1 MRFGRRKGD
10 RVTDQ
15 FTALHPDCLRREKLA
30 EHKLNT
36 QPQKII
42 NVNRY
47 LGTLQFPPSSVH
59 ESEGEKR
66 LRREGRKV
74 EKTSRGQP
82 PSTGEPRA

>member
-1 MRFGRRKGD
+1 M
-10 RVTDQ
+10 
-15 FTALHPDCLRREKLA
+15 
-30 EHKLNT
+30 
-36 QPQKII
+36 I

-47 LGTLQFPPSSVH
+47 LGTLQFPPSSVY
-59 ESEGEKR
+59 ESEGEKS